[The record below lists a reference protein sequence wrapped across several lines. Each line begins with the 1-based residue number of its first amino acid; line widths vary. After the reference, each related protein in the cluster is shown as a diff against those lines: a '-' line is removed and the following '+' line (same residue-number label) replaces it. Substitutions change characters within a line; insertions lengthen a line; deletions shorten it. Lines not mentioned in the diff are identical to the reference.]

1 MKFAV
6 TSRGQKLS
14 DPMDARF
21 GRADYLLICEDEKV
35 LKVIENMGNKSQAHG
50 VGPVTASKLEG
61 EGIEVLI
68 TGNGP
73 GGNAKRVLQELGIKV
88 FVGAMD
94 MSGSEAFA
102 AYKDGKL
109 KEF

>member
-1 MKFAV
+1 MKFAI
-6 TSRGQKLS
+6 TSRGQSLA

-35 LKVIENMGNKSQAHG
+35 LKVIDNTGNTTQAHG
-50 VGPVTASKLEG
+50 VGPVTAAKLEG
-61 EGIEVLI
+61 EEVEVLI

-94 MSGSEAFA
+94 MSGSQAVA
-102 AYKDGKL
+102 AYKADKL